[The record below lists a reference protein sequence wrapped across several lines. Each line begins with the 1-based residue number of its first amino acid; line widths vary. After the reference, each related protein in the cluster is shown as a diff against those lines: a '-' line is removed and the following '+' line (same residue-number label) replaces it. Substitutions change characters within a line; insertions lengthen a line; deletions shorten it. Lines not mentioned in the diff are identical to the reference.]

1 MENSRE
7 VKIIRNY
14 YDTPTPLFENE
25 TITFIEGLNV
35 IVGCNGS
42 GKSTLIRQLQRDGNV
57 QPKFSYDNYLEGGR
71 NAMEKLDF
79 IGDTSGMI
87 SRAMAS
93 EGENIKMNLGRFV
106 QALRLFIYSP
116 EVDSKERW
124 ILLDAVDSGLSIDG
138 IEELKRVCGLVIK
151 DSERLGLKT
160 YIIASSNS
168 YTLAE
173 GSHCIDIRNG
183 KPIKF
188 DSYEHYRRFIL
199 DTNDYKLKRYEA
211 NKKIEESEIKP
222 RKRTI
227 RGERV

>member
-14 YDTPTPLFENE
+14 YDTPTPLFESE
-25 TITFIEGLNV
+25 TFTFIEGLNV

-42 GKSTLIRQLQRDGNV
+42 GKSTLLRQITRDGNIK
-57 QPKFSYDNYLEGGR
+57 PKFSYDNYLEGGR
-71 NAMEKLDF
+71 NAIEKMDF
-79 IGDTSGMI
+79 LGDTSGII

-93 EGENIKMNLGRFV
+93 EGENIKMNLGK
-106 QALRLFIYSP
+106 FIQGLKIFIHSP

-138 IEELKRVCGLVIK
+138 IEELKRVINLVIR
-151 DSERLGLKT
+151 DSQSLGLKT

-173 GSHCIDIRNG
+173 GSYCIDIRNG
-183 KPIKF
+183 KPIRF
-188 DSYEHYRRFIL
+188 DSYEQYRRFIL
-199 DTNDYKLKRYEA
+199 DTHEYKLKRYEA
-211 NKKIEESEIKP
+211 NKKIEEKESRV
-222 RKRTI
+222 RKRMI
-227 RGERV
+227 RGERI